1 MTAGWQSG
9 ADAFVCQPAAGRY
22 PGKTLAAAR
31 IGCSAIIKG
40 FPSCLR
46 GVSAR
51 MALRLSRY
59 FGASPELWSG
69 LPQDY
74 ELDLAR
80 DAEAAKIEKE
90 VLPRAS

>member
-1 MTAGWQSG
+1 
-9 ADAFVCQPAAGRY
+9 
-22 PGKTLAAAR
+22 
-31 IGCSAIIKG
+31 
-40 FPSCLR
+40 
-46 GVSAR
+46 